1 MKRSSNQPM
10 KRAITAPYAS
20 SWREYVITRAC
31 ALDGELK
38 RLVPHP
44 DSPTTSPA
52 RRKTFLAARRSL
64 ALRVMRVA

>member
-1 MKRSSNQPM
+1 MKRSSNQTM
-10 KRAITAPYAS
+10 KRSITAPYAS

-52 RRKTFLAARRSL
+52 PHDVPVGAALAGPRA
-64 ALRVMRVA
+64 